1 MGIEIPKNPENII
14 HSSKLI
20 KQNYYNNI
28 VNKNYFDFLYIIG
41 RGGFGKVWKVKLKKT
56 NEYFAL
62 KEMSKMKI
70 IDRRSEISIMSEKT
84 LLSKLNNPFIVNM
97 YFTFQDFSNLYL
109 VMDLLTGGDLRYH
122 LAKKKRFS
130 ERETKFFIANMLLAL
145 EYIHSKNIIHRDI
158 KPENLV
164 LELNGYLRITD
175 FGVAKINEK
184 DNSSE
189 TSGTPGY
196 MAPEVI
202 LVQNHS
208 FPSDF
213 FALGVIGYEFMLG
226 YRPYLGSSRKEIK
239 DLIIY
244 KQARLNECDIPY
256 SWSLESGDF
265 INKLLKRKPY
275 KRLGYHG
282 VKEIKNHLW
291 MRDINWD
298 LLKKKEIV
306 APFIPNPN
314 RENFDKDYCERVED
328 IGETTIERYQEYV
341 QSDLFLEVFEGYTY
355 INIEYLQSK
364 RNETIEKS
372 QKKNKTN
379 EENKRKESSSYRM
392 KKNYST
398 NLTSQKKSI
407 SISQENNINN
417 SNRHNRLKINLRKR
431 NQHKNKNININSI
444 KKKQTIDLD
453 NKKEVLK
460 RMSVNDN
467 IKTNKNYLSNINN
480 MINDNNK
487 KEIDVKLKYDKEKL
501 KKRAIKISSKMK
513 EINNNNNEMNINVNL
528 KNKNLDSK
536 PLILNKSNSMKMLN
550 SVNKDNINIILGNNL
565 FENNNSKRKDSKN
578 SFRNN
583 SIKSKI
589 NKIDKKDNN
598 ENKNII
604 LVEKKKSYKRY
615 NISLNIK
622 DKSNKKKE
630 MIHKRTYDIIKKNK
644 NLNIK
649 GNNSQRNINKK
660 NKILIYEE
668 NQSKDSLKKN
678 ENVIIKV
685 NSNRKEENKIKKK
698 DEKFENN
705 KEIENTI
712 NNNKNENI
720 KEIINDFDK
729 PVDNKEIIIKIESP
743 DLKEK
748 NMNKIDDNKFEENKD
763 IIKNIFNSND
773 KNEVE
778 IKKERLRRPQ
788 SKIMLWIQNSLPVNP
803 NNTINPKFSTIDNSI
818 CSNNNRNNN
827 LNNSKNKKINKKE
840 NADKNKKVLNDKIK
854 IQIYKNEVNLEENNK
869 EENIK
874 EKNIKDGNNKDEIIK
889 DKYIKDEY
897 NKDEYNKDEYNK
909 DEYNKEEFNKNEN
922 NTNDD
927 NNDENNKICENKIDN
942 NIINNNINNIKINEL
957 IHESDITNKK
967 NYKTITIDINN
978 KYKPKKMLKKKY
990 YKSLNNTK
998 RNNFTKNNSCTN
1010 IYFDKQNLINK
1021 TAKSK
1026 SPKNTF
1032 LVFNT
1037 ININLGNESKNFKRN
1052 RTPKIQVMK
1061 NINSSL
1067 NNIYLSNDIL
1077 YEPLKFNNYL
1087 NKKSLEKGKG
1097 IYTTKKKLNI
1107 FKNNKLKRNNLN
1119 KNNNLN
1125 SENIKSI

>member
-431 NQHKNKNININSI
+431 NQNKNKNININSI

-460 RMSVNDN
+460 RMSANDN

-501 KKRAIKISSKMK
+501 KNRAIKISSKMK
-513 EINNNNNEMNINVNL
+513 EINNNNEMNINVNL

-565 FENNNSKRKDSKN
+565 FEKNNSKRKDSKN

-649 GNNSQRNINKK
+649 GNNSQRNINKN

-678 ENVIIKV
+678 ENIIIKV

-705 KEIENTI
+705 KEIENKI
-712 NNNKNENI
+712 NDNNNENI

-763 IIKNIFNSND
+763 IIKNIFNSDD

-840 NADKNKKVLNDKIK
+840 KADKNKKVLNDKIK
-854 IQIYKNEVNLEENNK
+854 IQIYKNEVNLDENNK
-869 EENIK
+869 QENIK
-874 EKNIKDGNNKDEIIK
+874 EKNLKDGNNKDEIIK

-909 DEYNKEEFNKNEN
+909 EEFNKNDN

-957 IHESDITNKK
+957 IHESDIANKK

-978 KYKPKKMLKKKY
+978 KYKPKKMLKKKH

-1021 TAKSK
+1021 TTKSK

-1119 KNNNLN
+1119 NNNNLN

>member
-328 IGETTIERYQEYV
+328 IGETTIERYQDYV
-341 QSDLFLEVFEGYTY
+341 QSDLFLEVLEGYTY

-460 RMSVNDN
+460 RMSANDN

-513 EINNNNNEMNINVNL
+513 EINNNNEMNINVNL

-763 IIKNIFNSND
+763 IIKNIFNSDD

-840 NADKNKKVLNDKIK
+840 KADKNKKVLNDKIK

-909 DEYNKEEFNKNEN
+909 DEYNKEEFNKNDN